1 MERLTDKQQE
11 EVIKARLKEVLALRE
26 RDGKDCP
33 AILVIDATH
42 GPQFD
47 PDELDIV
54 GDYFVFKETL
64 PAWCFETFDDFKREA
79 LKQGDHECVEEVRAA
94 MAHRP
99 GRLIVYTMFP
109 WGGVITVAHRN
120 VAEMERT
127 IREEK

>member
-11 EVIKARLKEVLALRE
+11 EVIKARVKEVLALRQRNGE
-26 RDGKDCP
+26 ECP

-42 GPQFD
+42 GLQFD
-47 PDELDIV
+47 PDMLELV
-54 GDYFVFKETL
+54 GDHFAVWRT

-79 LKQGDHECVEEVRAA
+79 LKQGDPSGVEQVRDA

-109 WGGVITVAHRN
+109 WAGVVTVAHKN

-127 IREEK
+127 IAEEGA